1 MCSGAT
7 QRNKAPYWVQSA
19 WVNVCLL
26 HKAEE
31 MEVVAVVVVVVAE
44 GGCEGRGD

>member
-31 MEVVAVVVVVVAE
+31 MEVVVVEVVE